1 MARRRALWPWFV
13 VPAVLVGA
21 LVAYLVYRFPEALA
35 GEGAPAGL
43 VHSLL
48 LLAFV
53 GGSVVLHWR
62 ARPGSALRGAAAW
75 IAIGAVLFVGYSFRH
90 ELVAL
95 KDRLAAELLPHQGLV
110 SGETISFRANA
121 QGHFVVEADVDGTRV
136 RFLVDTGAS
145 DVSLSP
151 ADAERL
157 GFDLAGL
164 DYTRRYRTANGMIR
178 GAPVRL
184 SRVVIGPIG
193 LDDVRASVNQAPM
206 KHSLLGMSFLERLSG
221 YEVAHQTLTLRR

>member
-13 VPAVLVGA
+13 VPAFLIGA
-21 LVAYLVYRFPEALA
+21 LVAYLAYRFPEAVA
-35 GEGAPAGL
+35 GEGERASL
-43 VHSLL
+43 VYSLL
-48 LLAFV
+48 LLAFL

-62 ARPGSALRGAAAW
+62 ARPASALRGAAAW
-75 IAIGAVLFVGYSFRH
+75 MAIGAVLFVGYSLRH
-90 ELVAL
+90 DFLRL
-95 KDRLAAELLPHQGLV
+95 MDRLAAELLPHQGLV
-110 SGETISFRANA
+110 SDAAISFRANA
-121 QGHFVVEADVDGTRV
+121 QGHFVVEADVDGTAL

-157 GFDLAGL
+157 GFDLAEL

-184 SRVVIGPIG
+184 SRVAIGPIV
-193 LDDVRASVNQAPM
+193 LDDVRASVNEAPM

-221 YEVAHQTLTLRR
+221 YEVASETLTLKR

>member
-1 MARRRALWPWFV
+1 M
-13 VPAVLVGA
+13 GD
-21 LVAYLVYRFPEALA
+21 
-35 GEGAPAGL
+35 
-43 VHSLL
+43 
-48 LLAFV
+48 
-53 GGSVVLHWR
+53 
-62 ARPGSALRGAAAW
+62 AA
-75 IAIGAVLFVGYSFRH
+75 
-90 ELVAL
+90 
-95 KDRLAAELLPHQGLV
+95 
-110 SGETISFRANA
+110 ISFRANA
-121 QGHFVVEADVDGTRV
+121 QGHFVVEADVDGTAL

-184 SRVVIGPIG
+184 ARVAIGPIV
-193 LDDVRASVNQAPM
+193 LDDVRASVNEAAM

-221 YEVAHQTLTLRR
+221 YEVARETLTLRR

>member
-13 VPAVLVGA
+13 VPAVLVGV
-21 LVAYLVYRFPEALA
+21 LVAYLVNRFPEAVA
-35 GEGAPAGL
+35 GEGERAGL

-48 LLAFV
+48 LLAFL

-62 ARPGSALRGAAAW
+62 ARPGSAFRSMAAW

-90 ELVAL
+90 EFLGL
-95 KDRLAAELLPHQGLV
+95 TDRLIAELLPHQGQV
-110 SGETISFRANA
+110 SGTKISFPANA
-121 QGHFVVEADVDGTRV
+121 QGHFVVEADVGGTRV

-157 GFDLAGL
+157 GFDLTEL

-184 SRVVIGPIG
+184 PRITIGPIE
-193 LDDVRASVNQAPM
+193 LDDVRASVNEAPM

-221 YEVAHQTLTLRR
+221 YEVAHETLTLRR

>member
-1 MARRRALWPWFV
+1 MARRRPFWPWFV
-13 VPAVLVGA
+13 VPAVSVGA

-35 GEGAPAGL
+35 GESERAGL
-43 VHSLL
+43 VHALL

-75 IAIGAVLFVGYSFRH
+75 IAIGAILFVGYSLRH
-90 ELVAL
+90 EIVGL

-110 SGETISFRANA
+110 SGATISFRANA

-164 DYTRRYRTANGMIR
+164 DYTRLYRTANGMIR

-184 SRVVIGPIG
+184 SHVAIGPIG

-221 YEVAHQTLTLRR
+221 YEVARQTLTLRR

>member
-21 LVAYLVYRFPEALA
+21 LVAYLAYRFPEAVA
-35 GEGAPAGL
+35 GEGERAGL
-43 VHSLL
+43 IHSLL
-48 LLAFV
+48 LLAFL

-62 ARPGSALRGAAAW
+62 ARPGSALRSAAAW
-75 IAIGAVLFVGYSFRH
+75 IAIGAVLFVGYSLRH
-90 ELVAL
+90 EFLGL
-95 KDRLAAELLPHQGLV
+95 KDRLAAELLPHQCLV
-110 SGETISFRANA
+110 GDAAISFRANA
-121 QGHFVVEADVDGTRV
+121 QGHFVVEADVDGTAL

-184 SRVVIGPIG
+184 ARVAIGPIV
-193 LDDVRASVNQAPM
+193 LDDVRASVNEAAM

-221 YEVAHQTLTLRR
+221 YEVARETLTLRR